1 MRSGDVIADRY
12 RLVELIGHGGMG
24 IVWLAEDLVEHRQV
38 ALKRPHG
45 AGSIRADLEREA
57 EIARRVDHPGAIEV
71 YEVAGEG
78 EDCWLAME
86 YFPSRSLAA
95 AGPLDPGE
103 VAAIGAQV
111 AATLAAAHAADV
123 VHRDVT
129 PGNVL
134 VGDDGAVKVTD
145 FGISAWRAATITS
158 SGKISG
164 TAAYVS
170 PEVADGVGAKAP
182 SDVFSLGATLFN
194 AVEGT
199 PPFGSGDPDVILTR
213 IRANRREPMT
223 KAGPLAPVL
232 DAMLTRERAARPTA
246 AQAKEMLDLVAAGRP
261 VPVWR
266 PPVADGRR
274 PVLMAGVAV
283 AVVALLALALLRPWE
298 GGEGPA
304 RTVLGD
310 PHTADPCAL
319 MSAES
324 LAGFGDATLDPD
336 YGGFNRCDVVV
347 DLGDHEAG
355 HEADVRVEL
364 RTGDGGGD
372 EVERGSV
379 ERDDDSCD
387 VTFTL
392 TDGNVVEIVAKADDG
407 ADANLCAM
415 ATAAADKAESVL
427 RVNDEIPRRPAA
439 VAGSLLDVDACM
451 LLTSADLRELSGFAN
466 AEPVRGFGNWDCRWP
481 NADGTAAAR
490 VIFDKGS
497 LDSFRGGAHS
507 TRSGRDVYVKEEDF
521 GEETCQADVV
531 NREYRGADGDL
542 LAEVAMVVVEGDPEI
557 AELCR
562 MATTLAGPVASRLP
576 R

>member
-1 MRSGDVIADRY
+1 MRSDDVIAGRY

-24 IVWLAEDLVEHRQV
+24 IVWLAEDLVEHRRV

-45 AGSIRADLEREA
+45 GGSVRADLEREA
-57 EIARRVDHPGAIEV
+57 EIARRVEHPGAIEV
-71 YEVAGEG
+71 YEVAGDG
-78 EDCWLAME
+78 DDCWLVME

-95 AGPLDPGE
+95 AGPLDPGA

-111 AATLAAAHAADV
+111 AATLAAAHAAEV

-134 VGDDGAVKVTD
+134 VGADGAVKVTD

-158 SGKISG
+158 SGRISG

-170 PEVADGVGAKAP
+170 PEVADGMGAKAP

-213 IRANRREPMT
+213 IRANHREPMT

-232 DAMLTRERAARPTA
+232 DALLRRERGGRPTA
-246 AQAKEMLDLVAAGRP
+246 EQAKEMLDLVAAGRP

-266 PPVADGRR
+266 PPATGGRR
-274 PVLMAGVAV
+274 PVMLAGAAV
-283 AVVALLALALLRPWE
+283 GVVALLALALLRPWE
-298 GGEGPA
+298 HGQGPA

-319 MSAES
+319 MSVAS
-324 LAGFGDATLDPD
+324 LAGFGDATLDAD

-347 DLGDHEAG
+347 DLGDG
-355 HEADVRVEL
+355 QEADVRVEL
-364 RTGDGGGD
+364 RGGD
-372 EVERGSV
+372 AGGEEVARGAP

-387 VTFTL
+387 ITFTL
-392 TDGNVVEIVAKADDG
+392 TDGNLVEIVAKADDG

-415 ATAAADKAESVL
+415 ATAAADQAESVL
-427 RVNDEIPRRPAA
+427 RVNDEIPRRAPA

-451 LLTSADLRELSGFAN
+451 LLSQADLRELPGFAR
-466 AEPVRGFGNWDCRWP
+466 AEPVRGFGNWDCRWAAA
-481 NADGTAAAR
+481 NGSAAAR

-497 LDSFRGGAHS
+497 AVSFRDGVRA
-507 TRSGRDVYVKEEDF
+507 TRSGRDVYLKEEDF
-521 GEETCQADVV
+521 GEGTCQADVV
-531 NREYRGADGDL
+531 NREYRGDDGVL
-542 LAEVAMVVVEGDPEI
+542 LAEVAMVVVEGDPDVP
-557 AELCR
+557 ELCR
-562 MATTLAGPVASRLP
+562 MAKTLAGPVASRLP

>member
-1 MRSGDVIADRY
+1 MRSDDVIADRY

-45 AGSIRADLEREA
+45 GGSIRADLEREA
-57 EIARRVDHPGAIEV
+57 EIARRVEHPGAIEV
-71 YEVAGEG
+71 FEVAGEG
-78 EDCWLAME
+78 DDCWLVME

-95 AGPLDPGE
+95 VGTLDPGE
-103 VAAIGAQV
+103 VADIGAQV

-134 VGDDGAVKVTD
+134 VGAGGAVKVTD
-145 FGISAWRAATITS
+145 FGISAWRAATITG

-164 TAAYVS
+164 TAAFVS

-246 AQAKEMLDLVAAGRP
+246 EQAKEMLDLVVADRP
-261 VPVWR
+261 VPAWR
-266 PPVADGRR
+266 PPVTEGRR

-283 AVVALLALALLRPWE
+283 AVVTLLALALLRPWD
-298 GGEGPA
+298 GDGQGPA
-304 RTVLGD
+304 QTVLGD

-319 MSAES
+319 MSVES
-324 LAGFGDATLDPD
+324 LARFGDAALDAD

-347 DLGDHEAG
+347 DLGG
-355 HEADVRVEL
+355 HDADVRVEL
-364 RTGDGGGD
+364 SSGDGGGA
-372 EVERGSV
+372 EVERGPA

-387 VTFTL
+387 VDFTL
-392 TDGNVVEIVAKADDG
+392 TDGNLVEIVAKADEG

-415 ATAAADKAESVL
+415 ATAAADEAESVL

-451 LLTSADLRELSGFAN
+451 LLTPADLRELPGFAN
-466 AEPVRGFGNWDCRWP
+466 TEPVGGFGNWDCRWP
-481 NADGTAAAR
+481 SVDGAAAAR

-497 LDSFRGGAHS
+497 ATSFRDGVRA
-507 TRSGRDVYVKEEDF
+507 TRSGRAVYLKEEDF
-521 GEETCQADVV
+521 GEGTCQVDIV
-531 NREYRGADGDL
+531 NREYHDNDGDL
-542 LAEVAMVVVEGDPEI
+542 LAEVAMVVVEGDPDI
-557 AELCR
+557 PELCR
-562 MATTLAGPVASRLP
+562 MATALAGPVASRLP

>member
-1 MRSGDVIADRY
+1 MRSDDVIADRY

-24 IVWLAEDLVEHRQV
+24 IVWLAEDLVEHRKV

-45 AGSIRADLEREA
+45 GGDIRADLEREA
-57 EIARRVDHPGAIEV
+57 EIAGRIEHPGAIEV

-78 EDCWLAME
+78 DDCWLVME

-95 AGPLDPGE
+95 AGTLDPGE

-111 AATLAAAHAADV
+111 AATLVAAHAAEV

-134 VGDDGAVKVTD
+134 VGADGVVKVTD

-170 PEVADGVGAKAP
+170 PEVADGAGARKP

-199 PPFGSGDPDVILTR
+199 PPFGSGDPDAILTR
-213 IRANRREPMT
+213 IRANRREPMI
-223 KAGPLAPVL
+223 KAGPLGPVL
-232 DAMLTRERAARPTA
+232 DALLQRERAARPTA
-246 AQAKEMLDLVAAGRP
+246 EQAKEMLDLVAAGRP

-266 PPVADGRR
+266 PPATGGRR
-274 PVLMAGVAV
+274 PAAV
-283 AVVALLALALLRPWE
+283 AGAAVGLVALLALALLRPWE
-298 GGEGPA
+298 DDGQGPA

-324 LAGFGDATLDPD
+324 LAEFGDTALDAD

-347 DLGDHEAG
+347 DLGDDD
-355 HEADVRVEL
+355 ADVRVEL
-364 RTGDGGGD
+364 RSGDAGGE
-372 EVERGSV
+372 EVERGPA

-387 VTFTL
+387 ITFTL
-392 TDGNVVEIVAKADDG
+392 TDGNLVEVIAKADEG
-407 ADANLCAM
+407 AEANLCAM

-439 VAGSLLDVDACM
+439 PPGSLLDVDACM
-451 LLTSADLRELSGFAN
+451 LLTQADLRQLRGFAN
-466 AEPVRGFGNWDCRWP
+466 AEPIRGFGNWDCRWP
-481 NADGTAAAR
+481 SANGTAAAR

-497 LDSFRGGAHS
+497 AASFHDGVRS
-507 TRSGRDVYVKEEDF
+507 TRSGRAVYLKEEDF
-521 GEETCQADVV
+521 GESTCQADVV
-531 NREYRGADGDL
+531 NREYRNADGDMM
-542 LAEVAMVVVEGDPEI
+542 AEVAMVVVEGDPDV

-562 MATTLAGPVASRLP
+562 MATMLADPVASRLP

>member
-1 MRSGDVIADRY
+1 MRSDDVIAGRY

-24 IVWLAEDLVEHRQV
+24 IVWLADDLVEHRQV
-38 ALKRPHG
+38 AVKRPHG
-45 AGSIRADLEREA
+45 GGSVRADLEREA
-57 EIARRVDHPGAIEV
+57 EIARRVEHPGAIEV

-78 EDCWLAME
+78 DDCWLIME

-95 AGPLDPGE
+95 AGTLDPGA
-103 VAAIGAQV
+103 VADIGAQV
-111 AATLAAAHAADV
+111 AAALAAAHAADV

-129 PGNVL
+129 PANVL
-134 VGDDGAVKVTD
+134 VGADGAVKVTD
-145 FGISAWRAATITS
+145 FGISAWRAATITG

-170 PEVADGVGAKAP
+170 PEVADGAAAKAP

-232 DAMLTRERAARPTA
+232 DALLQRERAARPTA
-246 AQAKEMLDLVAAGRP
+246 SQAKEMLELVAAGRP
-261 VPVWR
+261 VPAWR
-266 PPVADGRR
+266 PPVTGGRR
-274 PVLMAGVAV
+274 PAMVAGAAV
-283 AVVALLALALLRPWE
+283 GVVALLALALLRPWE
-298 GGEGPA
+298 GDGQGPA

-324 LAGFGDATLDPD
+324 LAGFGDATLDAD

-347 DLGDHEAG
+347 DLGDRFD
-355 HEADVRVEL
+355 ADVRVEL
-364 RTGDGGGD
+364 RSGDAGGE
-372 EVERGSV
+372 EVERGPA

-387 VTFTL
+387 ITFTL
-392 TDGNVVEIVAKADDG
+392 TDGNLVEVVAKADEG

-451 LLTSADLRELSGFAN
+451 LLTPADLRELPGFAN

-481 NADGTAAAR
+481 DTHGTAAAR
-490 VIFDKGS
+490 VIFDKGDA
-497 LDSFRGGAHS
+497 DSVRGGVHS
-507 TRSGRDVYVKEEDF
+507 TLAGRDVYLKEEDF
-521 GEETCQADVV
+521 GEDTCQADVV
-531 NREYRGADGDL
+531 NREYRAADGDL
-542 LAEVAMVVVEGDPEI
+542 LAEVAMVVVEGDPDV